1 MNQRTCGVVKLQTPE
16 RPWMSPH
23 GAGARRFVR
32 QLIWSGTIATVSEA
46 KFTSGQMLAKVA
58 IVSGLA
64 EGELAFLTQ
73 RTVPHRY
80 TAGEIVFSE
89 GESCSGLYVVETG
102 HVRIF
107 KSSVNGRE
115 QVLSID
121 GPGSSIA
128 ELPVFD
134 GGNYPA
140 SAAAIDDATLLFVS
154 KQDFQALCL
163 AHPQVA
169 LKVLRVV
176 GARLR
181 RLVGIIE
188 ELSFTTVRHRLA
200 SFLLRL
206 AEKDGKRTSQGVEI
220 TLPVSNQELA
230 SQIGTVRELVSRN
243 LSHLQAEGM
252 LKIDGRSLTICNL
265 KALEAEQHSAE

>member
-1 MNQRTCGVVKLQTPE
+1 MIAVADPKLNRSETL
-16 RPWMSPH
+16 
-23 GAGARRFVR
+23 AR
-32 QLIWSGTIATVSEA
+32 
-46 KFTSGQMLAKVA
+46 VA
-58 IVSGLA
+58 IFSGLS
-64 EGELAFLTQ
+64 ETELAFLAQ
-73 RTVPHRY
+73 RIVPRRFS
-80 TAGEIVFSE
+80 AGETVFSE
-89 GESCSGLYVVETG
+89 GEPCSGLYVVESG

-107 KSSVNGRE
+107 KSSAGGRE
-115 QVLSID
+115 HVLGIE
-121 GPGSSIA
+121 GPASSVA

-140 SAAAIDDATLLFVS
+140 SVTAIDDATLLFVS

-163 AHPQVA
+163 AHPQVS

-200 SFLLRL
+200 AFLVKL
-206 AEKDGKRTSQGVEI
+206 AKSSGTRTEGGIEI
-220 TLPVSNQELA
+220 TLPANNQELA

-243 LSHLQAEGM
+243 LSRFQAEGM
-252 LKIDGRSLTICNL
+252 LKVDGRHVLVTDL
-265 KALEAEQHSAE
+265 KALEAELDSAG

>member
-1 MNQRTCGVVKLQTPE
+1 MYV
-16 RPWMSPH
+16 
-23 GAGARRFVR
+23 
-32 QLIWSGTIATVSEA
+32 I
-46 KFTSGQMLAKVA
+46 
-58 IVSGLA
+58 
-64 EGELAFLTQ
+64 
-73 RTVPHRY
+73 
-80 TAGEIVFSE
+80 
-89 GESCSGLYVVETG
+89 ESG

-107 KSSVNGRE
+107 KSSAGGRE

-121 GPGSSIA
+121 GPGSSVA

-140 SAAAIDDATLLFVS
+140 SVTAVDDATLLFVS
-154 KQDFQALCL
+154 KQHFQALCL

-206 AEKDGKRTSQGVEI
+206 ARTEGKRTDEGVEVC
-220 TLPVSNQELA
+220 LPVSNQELA
-230 SQIGTVRELVSRN
+230 SQIGTVRELISRN
-243 LSHLQAEGM
+243 LSRFQSEGM
-252 LKIDGRSLTICNL
+252 LKIEGRRLIVRDL
-265 KALEAEQHSAE
+265 RALEAELQSAE